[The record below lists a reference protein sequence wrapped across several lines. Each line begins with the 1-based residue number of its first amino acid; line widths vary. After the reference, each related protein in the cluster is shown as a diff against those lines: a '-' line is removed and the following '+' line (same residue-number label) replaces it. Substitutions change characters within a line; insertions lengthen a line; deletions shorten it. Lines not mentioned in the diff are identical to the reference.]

1 MKHSITRTAAV
12 IATLAVGITTSGC
25 AAAGGAPAPARDDT
39 IIIGTGA
46 VPQSLDPILAS
57 DVQTDFTTGA
67 MYDKL
72 VDYDEDGALVP
83 LLATEWAYDDAATTV
98 TLALRDDVTFHSGN
112 PLTADDVVYTLERD
126 ARLGLGVASFI
137 STFASAEAV
146 DDTHVTITLN
156 APNTTFV
163 GALSKVYI
171 VDSVL
176 VAENEGTDDAQSW
189 LASNDA
195 GSGVY
200 ALDDYTANQSAEL
213 SRFDDSWRFDEAR
226 PENLV
231 YRYITE
237 SSTLRDE
244 LASGGVDVVTGI
256 TPADQKTFADKDG
269 FDMVSL
275 PSMLQLYFMMNTQSG
290 VTADPAVREAIQ
302 LAYDYEGH
310 ISSILSGNGEVATGI
325 ASPAVSCRVDAGAS
339 EQDVDAAKKIISDAG
354 LEGTTLTL
362 AYQSVIPE
370 HQKAATLLQ
379 SNLKDI
385 GLNLELKTV
394 TYPEYMALISDP
406 ATVPDIG
413 VLWDFPYYPEIGPML
428 YRVYDSSFIG
438 QSNYGLYSNP
448 EVDSLLEAGIAS
460 TDPDEACASFT
471 AAQEQIIAD
480 RVSVNVSNPTTTTVT
495 SSAVD
500 GLAYRPTYQLFD
512 PTLLTLA
519 E

>member
-1 MKHSITRTAAV
+1 MKLSTTRTAAV
-12 IATLAVGITTSGC
+12 ITVLTVTALVAGC
-25 AAAGGAPAPARDDT
+25 ATTGGEAAPERDST
-39 IIIGTGA
+39 VIIGTGA

-67 MYDKL
+67 LYDKL
-72 VDYDEDGALVP
+72 VDYDEDGELVP
-83 LLATEWAYDDAATTV
+83 MLATDWAYDDTATSV
-98 TLALRDDVTFHSGN
+98 TLTLRDDVVFHSGN
-112 PLTADDVVYTLERD
+112 PLTAADVVYTLERD

-137 STFASAEAV
+137 SSFASAEAT
-146 DDTHVTITLN
+146 DDTHVSIALN

-163 GALSKVYI
+163 GALSKIYV

-176 VAENEGTDDAQSW
+176 VSANEGDDDAQAW

-200 ALDDYTANQSAEL
+200 SLDDYTANQSAEL

-231 YRYITE
+231 YRYISE

-244 LASGGVDVVTGI
+244 LASGGVDVVTGL
-256 TPADQKTFADKDG
+256 TPTDQKTFEGKDG
-269 FDMVSL
+269 FTMTSL
-275 PSMLQLYFMMNTQSG
+275 PSMLQLYFMMNTASG
-290 VTADPAVREAIQ
+290 ITADPKVREAIQ
-302 LAYDYEGH
+302 LAYDYDGH
-310 ISSILSGNGEVATGI
+310 VSSILSGNGEVATGI
-325 ASPAVSCRVDAGAS
+325 ASPAVGCRVDAGAS
-339 EQDVDAAKKIISDAG
+339 EQDVEKAKEIISDLG
-354 LEGTTLTL
+354 LEGSTLTL

-394 TYPEYMALISDP
+394 TYPEYMALIGDP

-438 QSNYGLYSNP
+438 QTNYGLYSNP
-448 EVDSLLEAGIAS
+448 EVDTLLESGIAS
-460 TDPDEACASFT
+460 TDPEAACADFT
-471 AAQEQIIAD
+471 AAQEQIIVD
-480 RVSVNVSNPTTTTVT
+480 RVSVNVSNPTTMTVT
-495 SSAVD
+495 TD
-500 GLAYRPTYQLFD
+500 DIEGLAYRPTYQLFD

>member
-1 MKHSITRTAAV
+1 MKKSLSRPTAV
-12 IATLAVGITTSGC
+12 LATLAIGALVSGC
-25 AAAGGAPAPARDDT
+25 ATTGATPAPSRDET
-39 IIIGTGA
+39 VIIGTGA
-46 VPQSLDPILAS
+46 IPQSLDPILAS
-57 DVQTDFTTGA
+57 DVQTDFTAGA
-67 MYDKL
+67 LYDKL
-72 VDYDEDGALVP
+72 VDYDGEGELVP
-83 LLATEWAYDDAATTV
+83 LLATEWEYNADATAV
-98 TLALRDDVTFHSGN
+98 TLTLRDDVTFHSGTA
-112 PLTADDVVYTLERD
+112 LTAADVVYTLERD
-126 ARLGLGVASFI
+126 ARLGIGVASFI
-137 STFASAEAV
+137 SSFTSAEAV

-163 GALSKVYI
+163 GALSKIYI
-171 VDSVL
+171 LDSAL
-176 VAENEGTDDAQSW
+176 VAENEGSDDAQSW

-200 ALDDYTANQSAEL
+200 TLDDYTANQSAEL
-213 SRFDDSWRFDEAR
+213 SRFDDSWRFDDAR

-237 SSTLRDE
+237 SATLRDE
-244 LASGGVDVVTGI
+244 LASGGVDVVTGL
-256 TPADQKTFADKDG
+256 TATDQATFDG
-269 FDMVSL
+269 KEGFALVSL
-275 PSMLQLYFMMNTQSG
+275 SSMLQLYFMMNTASG
-290 VTADPAVREAIQ
+290 ATADPAVREAIQ

-310 ISSILSGNGEVATGI
+310 VSSILSGNGQVATGI
-325 ASPAVSCRVDAGAS
+325 ASPAVSCRVDAGTS
-339 EQDVDAAKKIISDAG
+339 EQDVAAAKQIIADLG

-385 GLNLELKTV
+385 GIELELKTV

-428 YRVYDSSFIG
+428 SRVYDSQFIG
-438 QSNYGLYSNP
+438 QTNYGLYSNP
-448 EVDSLLEAGIAS
+448 EVDALLESGIAS
-460 TDPDEACASFT
+460 TDPEAACADFT

-480 RVSVNVSNPTTTTVT
+480 RVSVNVSNPTTTTAT
-495 SSAVD
+495 TTAIT
-500 GLAYRPTYQLFD
+500 GLEYRPTYQLFD

-519 E
+519 D

>member
-1 MKHSITRTAAV
+1 MKHSLSRTTAV
-12 IATLAVGITTSGC
+12 FATLAVGALVSGC
-25 AAAGGAPAPARDDT
+25 ASTGTSPAPARDET
-39 IIIGTGA
+39 VIIGTGA

-67 MYDKL
+67 LYDKL
-72 VDYDEDGALVP
+72 VDYDADGELVP
-83 LLATEWAYDDAATTV
+83 LIATEWEYNADATSV
-98 TLALRDDVTFHSGN
+98 TLTLRDDVVFHSGT
-112 PLTADDVVYTLERD
+112 PLTAADVVYTLDRD
-126 ARLGLGVASFI
+126 ARLGLGVASFL
-137 STFASAEAV
+137 SSYASAEAI

-156 APNTTFV
+156 SPNTTFV
-163 GALSKVYI
+163 GALSKIYI
-171 VDSVL
+171 VDSAL
-176 VAENEGTDDAQSW
+176 VAENAGSDDAQSW

-200 ALDDYTANQSAEL
+200 SLEDYTANQSAEL
-213 SRFDDSWRFDEAR
+213 VRFDDSWRFDEAR
-226 PENLV
+226 PTNLV

-244 LASGGVDVVTGI
+244 LASGGVDVVTGL
-256 TPADQKTFADKDG
+256 TATDQTGFEGKDG
-269 FDMVSL
+269 FALVPL
-275 PSMLQLYFMMNTQSG
+275 PTMMQLYFMMNTASG
-290 VTADPAVREAIQ
+290 ITADPAVREAIQ

-310 ISSILSGNGEVATGI
+310 ISSILSGKGEIASGI
-325 ASPAVSCRVDAGAS
+325 ASPAVTCRVDSGTS
-339 EQDVDAAKKIISDAG
+339 EQDVAAAKAIISDLG
-354 LEGTTLTL
+354 LEGSTLTL

-428 YRVYDSSFIG
+428 HRVYDSAFIG

-448 EVDSLLEAGIAS
+448 EVDSLLESGIAS
-460 TDPDEACASFT
+460 TDPEAACADFT

-480 RVSVNVSNPTTTTVT
+480 RVSVNVSNPTTTVVT
-495 SSAVD
+495 SSDVT
-500 GLAYRPTYQLFD
+500 GIEYRPTYQLFD

>member
-12 IATLAVGITTSGC
+12 ITTLTLGASLAGC
-25 AAAGGAPAPARDDT
+25 AASGGAPSSERDST
-39 IIIGTGA
+39 VIIGTGA

-67 MYDKL
+67 LYDKL
-72 VDYDEDGALVP
+72 VDYDENGELVP
-83 LLATEWAYDDAATTV
+83 VVATEWEYNADATAV
-98 TLALRDDVTFHSGN
+98 TLTLRDDVVFHSGT
-112 PLTADDVVYTLERD
+112 PLTAADVVYTLERD
-126 ARLGLGVASFI
+126 VRLGLGVASFI
-137 STFASAEAV
+137 STFASAEAI
-146 DDTHVTITLN
+146 DDTHVAITLN

-163 GALSKVYI
+163 GALSKIYI
-171 VDSVL
+171 LDSAL
-176 VAENEGTDDAQSW
+176 VAENEGSDDAQSW

-200 ALDDYTANQSAEL
+200 TLDEYTANQTAEL
-213 SRFDDSWRFDEAR
+213 SRFDDSWRFEEDR

-231 YRYITE
+231 YRYISE

-244 LASGGVDVVTGI
+244 LASGGVDVVTGL
-256 TPADQKTFADKDG
+256 TAADQATFDGKDG
-269 FDMVSL
+269 FSEVSL
-275 PSMLQLYFMMNTQSG
+275 SSMLQLYFMMNTASG
-290 VTADPAVREAIQ
+290 ITADPQVREAIQ

-310 ISSILSGNGEVATGI
+310 VSSILSGNGEIATGI

-339 EQDVDAAKKIISDAG
+339 EQDVDKAKQIISALG
-354 LEGTTLTL
+354 LDGSTLTL

-448 EVDSLLEAGIAS
+448 EVDSLLESGIANP
-460 TDPDEACASFT
+460 DPEAACADFT

-480 RVSVNVSNPTTTTVT
+480 RVSVNVSNPTTTTIT
-495 SSAVD
+495 TDAIT
-500 GLAYRPTYQLFD
+500 GLEYRPTYQLFD
-512 PTLLTLA
+512 PTLLVLA